1 MHFTWFYVEKND
13 TLLLFARKI
22 SLGQTANQVLATI
35 KRRKKFL
42 DVVPSADDGVVEETN
57 GEDTTGE
64 NDGGN
69 TFGGGTNTG
78 GDNTDDDADD
88 GSINGG
94 DDI

>member
-1 MHFTWFYVEKND
+1 M
-13 TLLLFARKI
+13 
-22 SLGQTANQVLATI
+22 LATI

-69 TFGGGTNTG
+69 TSGGGPFIMN
-78 GDNTDDDADD
+78 
-88 GSINGG
+88 
-94 DDI
+94 

>member
-1 MHFTWFYVEKND
+1 M
-13 TLLLFARKI
+13 
-22 SLGQTANQVLATI
+22 LATI

-69 TFGGGTNTG
+69 TPGGGTNSG
-78 GDNTDDDADD
+78 DDAGD
-88 GSINGG
+88 GPINGG
-94 DDI
+94 D

>member
-1 MHFTWFYVEKND
+1 M
-13 TLLLFARKI
+13 
-22 SLGQTANQVLATI
+22 LATI

-69 TFGGGTNTG
+69 TSGGGTNTG

-88 GSINGG
+88 GPINGG
-94 DDI
+94 DDIKGIALSNSKRTGSNELSALLL